1 MDHVLSFCTILQKF
15 RLMILFHDEVW
26 SGKLGIVRCSKYKN
40 FGNWKLLLILEKM
53 IKLINSI
60 YYL

>member
-26 SGKLGIVRCSKYKN
+26 SGKLIQK
-40 FGNWKLLLILEKM
+40 FWKLEIIAHIGE
-53 IKLINSI
+53 ND
-60 YYL
+60 